1 MARLMTAKF
10 KWLGLVIAATVV
22 TGCRP
27 KDATHSNDPDEAVH
41 QAVETEGSIQGGD
54 SPEAVHQ
61 TLVDAVQAE
70 DWRKMCGC
78 VTPETHDAMARLLVT
93 IAGFLMMN
101 EENLPALE
109 ELFKRHGIPIT
120 RQDDEPDAPQVT
132 APLSTDVKLS
142 YQTPSSM
149 RRAKDLA
156 EVQAEPRLFAT
167 LILDGKPAVEASRIG
182 LLRVDAARDD
192 QARPLASLKAKHF
205 DLNVDGGLVDVKAA
219 PFRRTH
225 PRPLKIDL
233 ILERPST
240 GAESLALLEGSL
252 TLLTGGRTEDV
263 LIRDIRSVKPETAIE
278 NEILKAAGVTVKL
291 HPVKRDQVHGSATG
305 PVWSIDVVDGQG
317 EKVDYSGG
325 VVGRE
330 FGFKSRTPLP
340 TDVGLRVV
348 VLTGQKPETIRF
360 KFEDV
365 PLPVEGEEAP
375 QRKSPFVMSERSEEN
390 VKKTLAS
397 IKDKAAFVVDTVALI
412 NKTQGQQMSYDRG
425 KLTDVKI
432 EGDTATAVRV
442 INRGGKERREP
453 VAFRKIDGRW
463 YVHRPNIRQHPRRRT
478 PPMRPKF

>member
-1 MARLMTAKF
+1 MAQLMTAKF
-10 KWLGLVIAATVV
+10 KWLRLVIAATVV
-22 TGCRP
+22 TGCRHE
-27 KDATHSNDPDEAVH
+27 DATQSNDPRKAVH
-41 QAVETEGSIQGGD
+41 QVVETEGSIQGGD
-54 SPEAVHQ
+54 SPEAVYHM
-61 TLVDAVQAE
+61 LVDAVQAE

-78 VTPETHDAMARLLVT
+78 VTPETHDAMARFLVT
-93 IAGFLMMN
+93 IAGFLMMDEKN
-101 EENLPALE
+101 HPALE

-120 RQDDEPDAPQVT
+120 RQADEPDAPRVT

-149 RRAKDLA
+149 RRAEDLT

-167 LILDGKPAVEASRIG
+167 LMLDGKPAVEASRIG

-192 QARPLASLKAKHF
+192 QAKPLASLKAKHF
-205 DLNVDGGLVDVKAA
+205 DLDVDGDLVDVKAA

-233 ILERPST
+233 VLERPST

-252 TLLTGGRTEDV
+252 TLLTGGQTEDV
-263 LIRDIRSVKPETAIE
+263 LIRDIRSVKPESAIE
-278 NEILKAAGVTVKL
+278 NEILKAAGVTVWL

-305 PVWSIDVVDGQG
+305 PVWSIDMVDGQG

-330 FGFKSRTPLP
+330 FGFKSRAPLP

-365 PLPVEGEEAP
+365 PLPVEGEETP
-375 QRKSPFVMSERSEEN
+375 QRKSPFGERSEEN
-390 VKKTLAS
+390 VKKALAS
-397 IKDKAAFVVDTVALI
+397 IKDKAAFVVDSIALI
-412 NKTQGQQMSYDRG
+412 NKTQGQQMSYDSG
-425 KLTDVKI
+425 KLTELKI
-432 EGDTATAVRV
+432 DEDTTTAVRV

-478 PPMRPKF
+478 PPVRPKF